1 MKSHAQQSYEKWHFC
16 QLDHVSLETVLGR
29 KRSVVESERVKTNG
43 KRREE
48 PAFPGYQFSFPF
60 FSFYLF
66 CFVLLPYSPSFSD
79 DLLVVVLSLMWLDF
93 SFSF

>member
-48 PAFPGYQFSFPF
+48 PAFPGYQLSLFLSF
-60 FSFYLF
+60 LF
-66 CFVLLPYSPSFSD
+66 LCFVLLPYSPSFSD
-79 DLLVVVLSLMWLDF
+79 DLLVVVLLLMWLDF